1 MYSSVWFSA
10 IYILLFVSLIG
21 CIIPRTWQ
29 FVGQLRGRPP
39 AAPKRLTRLPAYTTW
54 RTQADPEQVREAAL
68 ALLKKHRFRAHV
80 AGDAVAAEKG
90 YLRELGNLVFHIA
103 LIVLLVAFAS
113 GQLYKSGGNVL
124 MVEGDGFSNTLP
136 MYDDFKS
143 GSLFET
149 DDLVPFSFDLKDFKG
164 TYEASGP
171 NRGTPRTYEAKIRY
185 SVGAYGKEKA
195 TTVKVNKPLEIDG
208 SKVYLV
214 SHGYAPVVTVR
225 DGKGKVVF
233 HAPVALLPLDGNV
246 SSQGVVK
253 VMDGYRDA
261 KGKKEQLGFQAFFVP
276 TFDAQSGT
284 MLSQFPALLN
294 PLLAV
299 NAYHGDLGVN
309 SGIPQS
315 VYQLDKKHMKAFKDG
330 KGQLLK
336 KLLKPGDTLT
346 LPNGA
351 GSHHLR
357 EGHQGVG
364 RLPDRPGAGR
374 RLGARRCRRRDP
386 SVSPRPCS
394 SSAAGCGCA
403 RRASADGVTVVEM
416 AGLGRSESAKVPQE
430 LGDLAGNLY
439 DQAPGAPD
447 PDDDASNPQSYLPK
461 GLRSDSRRRNQR
473 TPREHQQH
481 ADLLVDGRLHPGLL
495 RLHRRVA
502 VRQPQQVGRTAAAL
516 TADRGRT
523 AGAPAVTVQRAG
535 GTAVLERP
543 KVVVRSASGAR
554 DVPDGPGAHG
564 GATRR
569 ATCTAGSPSPHRAR
583 SWWSWAV
590 SSPARP
596 PWSGA
601 PWGNMYEFNITFSTV
616 AVGVYLALL
625 ALKKNVRW
633 LGLFLITTV
642 LLDLG
647 LAVTVLYTA
656 SDQLVPALHSYWLYI
671 HVSTAIF
678 CGAVFY
684 VGAVA
689 TDPVPVQGRV
699 REQAPGRRQAW
710 LLRHLGAGA
719 AARLRVPWTSS
730 PTGST
735 RPCSRCGPSRSSRG
749 RSGRATPGAP
759 VLELGPEGD
768 VVLHHLDR
776 LRLLP
781 ARPRHGRL
789 EGPQG
794 RLPGPDRL
802 RLLAVQLLRRQHLRL
817 RQALVRRRR
826 PGRPPLDRVLN
837 PRTCPEGRFPVT

>member
-1 MYSSVWFSA
+1 MSKTDTDTGRDQEDLGAAGSQLSTAPQEEQTSLPGLGVIGWARWFWRQLTSMRVALLLLLLLSLGAIPGSLIPQTGADPTKVEDFRAAHKTLAPVYDQLGLFHVYSSVWFSA

-21 CIIPRTWQ
+21 CIVPRTWQ

-113 GQLYKSGGNVL
+113 GQLYKSEGNVL

-346 LPNGA
+346 LPSGA
-351 GSHHLR
+351 GSITF
-357 EGHQGVG
+357 EKDIKEWAGFQIVQE
-364 RLPDRPGAGR
+364 PGGGWA
-374 RLGARRCRRRDP
+374 LGGAVAAILGLAASLFIQRRR
-386 SVSPRPCS
+386 VWV
-394 SSAAGCGCA
+394 
-403 RRASADGVTVVEM
+403 RAVRGADGVTVVEM

-447 PDDDASNPQSYLPK
+447 PDDDAS
-461 GLRSDSRRRNQR
+461 
-473 TPREHQQH
+473 E
-481 ADLLVDGRLHPGLL
+481 
-495 RLHRRVA
+495 
-502 VRQPQQVGRTAAAL
+502 
-516 TADRGRT
+516 
-523 AGAPAVTVQRAG
+523 
-535 GTAVLERP
+535 
-543 KVVVRSASGAR
+543 
-554 DVPDGPGAHG
+554 
-564 GATRR
+564 
-569 ATCTAGSPSPHRAR
+569 SP
-583 SWWSWAV
+583 V
-590 SSPARP
+590 
-596 PWSGA
+596 
-601 PWGNMYEFNITFSTV
+601 
-616 AVGVYLALL
+616 
-625 ALKKNVRW
+625 
-633 LGLFLITTV
+633 
-642 LLDLG
+642 
-647 LAVTVLYTA
+647 
-656 SDQLVPALHSYWLYI
+656 VPAE
-671 HVSTAIF
+671 
-678 CGAVFY
+678 GA
-684 VGAVA
+684 
-689 TDPVPVQGRV
+689 
-699 REQAPGRRQAW
+699 EK
-710 LLRHLGAGA
+710 
-719 AARLRVPWTSS
+719 
-730 PTGST
+730 
-735 RPCSRCGPSRSSRG
+735 
-749 RSGRATPGAP
+749 
-759 VLELGPEGD
+759 
-768 VVLHHLDR
+768 
-776 LRLLP
+776 
-781 ARPRHGRL
+781 
-789 EGPQG
+789 
-794 RLPGPDRL
+794 
-802 RLLAVQLLRRQHLRL
+802 
-817 RQALVRRRR
+817 
-826 PGRPPLDRVLN
+826 
-837 PRTCPEGRFPVT
+837 